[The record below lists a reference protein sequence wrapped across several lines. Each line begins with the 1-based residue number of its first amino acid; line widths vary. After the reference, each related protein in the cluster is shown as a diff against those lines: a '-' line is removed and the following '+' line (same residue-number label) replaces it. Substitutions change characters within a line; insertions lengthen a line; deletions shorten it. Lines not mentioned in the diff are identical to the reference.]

1 MRPSR
6 VQQGKKSTILDRP
19 LSFRDTLKSK
29 LSPSEKAHAIYSF
42 DVLGDLALIE
52 IPDVLQ
58 RKRMLIG
65 NTLLTCNPRVKKV
78 YEKVGIHSGK
88 FRVEKIKWVA
98 GQKNPETIYT
108 EWGCTFHV
116 DAGKVFFNPRL
127 STERQRVS
135 SFVKKGQIVAVFFGG
150 VGPYAI
156 EIAKHAFPKKVYSLE
171 WNPAAEKYVQE
182 NILRNRVSSM
192 VESIQG
198 DVEKITPH
206 NECNHVIMPAPE
218 NAIDF
223 LPVAIKWLS
232 PKGGLI
238 HCYMFVSNHSPET
251 EVREKISRVL
261 GKKIPFKIVFVR
273 KVSDFSS
280 SKWQVCVGIKVSF
293 NKRGKK

>member
-1 MRPSR
+1 
-6 VQQGKKSTILDRP
+6 LDKP
-19 LSFRDTLKSK
+19 LSFRDALKSK
-29 LSPSEKAHAIYSF
+29 LSPAEQARAIYSF

-58 RKRMLIG
+58 RKRTLIG
-65 NTLLTCNPRVKKV
+65 NILLACNPRVKKV

-88 FRVEKIKWVA
+88 FRVEKIKWLA

-116 DAGKVFFNPRL
+116 DVGKVFFNPRL
-127 STERQRVS
+127 STERQRVT
-135 SFVKKGQIVAVFFGG
+135 SFVKKGQTVAVFFGG

-156 EIAKHAFPKKVYSLE
+156 QMAKHAQPRKVYSIE
-171 WNPAAEKYVQE
+171 WNPSAEKYVQE
-182 NILRNRVSSM
+182 NIIRNHVSSM
-192 VESIQG
+192 VESIHG
-198 DVEKITPH
+198 DIEKILPRR
-206 NECNHVIMPAPE
+206 ECDHVVMPAPE

-223 LPVAIKWLS
+223 LPTAIHWLS
-232 PKGGLI
+232 KKGGLI
-238 HCYMFVSNHSPET
+238 HCYTFVSNHSPEL
-251 EVREKISRVL
+251 EAREKIMRVL
-261 GKKIPFKIVFVR
+261 GKKIPFKLLFVR